1 MQGFRFF
8 RYSLDIAANTAKT
21 FCRFLI
27 LINCWHLS
35 SELIDRVQLISSFV
49 KKNNHCLKKIFI
61 EDLIVLLIKFI
72 FSSGA
77 NQNQVWKSAQR
88 LKLDS
93 KEVSRK

>member
-8 RYSLDIAANTAKT
+8 RYLLDIAANTAKT

-35 SELIDRVQLISSFV
+35 SELISSFV
-49 KKNNHCLKKIFI
+49 KKNNHCLKKFFI

-77 NQNQVWKSAQR
+77 NQNQVWKSAQH